1 MAVPARNEADRLPI
15 LIAALDAQTWL
26 DRGERL
32 TVVVVLNGCTDGS
45 ARVMRQLTAAHPRLD
60 LRVIDVLLTANEAHV
75 GTARRMAMDAALR
88 TRLHV
93 PLALITTDADAAPE
107 PGWIEANLAALAAGA
122 DLVGGRII
130 GDPNEEAQLGPGFRR
145 RADRHLH
152 HAALADRVAALLDPL
167 PHDPLPR
174 HGDHTGASLG
184 VRGEVYEAL
193 GGLPALPF
201 REDVAFVARARAAGY
216 RLRHA
221 PEVRVGVS
229 ARLVGRAPGG
239 MADCLKSWIDAEAE
253 HAPHMVEPV
262 DRLIVRLRRRRALR
276 MGEPVSD
283 PGSVLPQPAWR
294 KDWTGFDPVS
304 PTGLVELW
312 AGDDLDAACSAPVE
326 EAITALEILLR
337 EEADAYV
344 DAA

>member
-1 MAVPARNEADRLPI
+1 MPARNEADRLPI

-45 ARVMRQLTAAHPRLD
+45 ARVMRQLTAAYPRLD
-60 LRVIDVLLTANEAHV
+60 LRVIDVLLPGKEAHV

-88 TRLHV
+88 TRLDV

-107 PGWIEANLAALAAGA
+107 PGWIEATLAALAAGA

-130 GDPNEEAQLGPGFRR
+130 GDPDEEAQLGPGFRR

-152 HAALADRVAALLDPL
+152 HAALVDRLAALLDPL

-174 HGDHTGASLG
+174 HSDHTGASLA

-193 GGLPALPF
+193 GGLPALAF

-239 MADCLKSWIDAEAE
+239 MADCLKSWIEAEAE
-253 HAPHMVEPV
+253 RAPHMVEPV
-262 DRLIVRLRRRRALR
+262 DRLTVRLRRRRALR
-276 MGEPVSD
+276 MGEHFSD
-283 PGSVLPQPAWR
+283 SGSLPPQPEWR
-294 KDWTGFDPVS
+294 QDWTGFDPAS

-312 AGDDLDAACSAPVE
+312 AGDDLDAACSAPIE
-326 EAITALEILLR
+326 EAITALETLLR